1 MYKYMTIH
9 ISCDHTITVQNT
21 KLHSLQDYIE
31 SCVYKC
37 LLTQNNYYI
46 LVSKNPIFWIRV

>member
-1 MYKYMTIH
+1 MTIH

-21 KLHSLQDYIE
+21 KLHSLQDYVE
-31 SCVYKC
+31 SCAYKC

-46 LVSKNPIFWIRV
+46 

>member
-21 KLHSLQDYIE
+21 KLHSLQDYVE

-37 LLTQNNYYI
+37 LLTKNNLLYLSFKESYI
-46 LVSKNPIFWIRV
+46 LD